1 MFVAIVAALLLLMP
15 LLVMQRISLL
25 KMSSQTL
32 NDVVSWFQILQ
43 QESNGL
49 VSALFVTDIKPSLED
64 LVRFP

>member
-25 KMSSQTL
+25 KMSSETL

-49 VSALFVTDIKPSLED
+49 FSALFVTDIKPSLED